1 MRKRSAG
8 PVAFLIASAV
18 FGCTPEGAGQVEQS
32 LKGASESCGYR
43 IELGRS
49 RRFTM
54 HRVLQERGPGI
65 LPTEIQAQVDEW
77 AQTLL
82 ALMGVRGLSDEV
94 VGRILAAVR
103 RLSILVRDPY
113 PTMLDKGYEELI
125 YLTSDEG
132 RLEALGFFG
141 EGSRQAGDEH
151 AALCGNSHCKVA
163 YEIVVNPANLDLEQ
177 HPRSDPEQQRL
188 RRQFEALPLPPEEI
202 ERLVELFQTDVR
214 PGIEAVFGGKR
225 TRYLGA
231 ALALVRAALREAL
244 EAKRIDHCLYAHA
257 LEAPDLIAF
266 SKRCD
271 AVPIATG
278 AHPTYYFGPEA
289 SNRLL
294 GLKTSPGGS

>member
-54 HRVLQERGPGI
+54 H
-65 LPTEIQAQVDEW
+65 
-77 AQTLL
+77 
-82 ALMGVRGLSDEV
+82 
-94 VGRILAAVR
+94 
-103 RLSILVRDPY
+103 LVRDPY

-163 YEIVVNPANLDLEQ
+163 YEIVVNPANLDLKQ

-188 RRQFEALPLPPEEI
+188 RRQFEAIPLPPEEI